1 MNQPDIRWKQRFQNY
16 KNVLSNLKKA
26 MEIEN
31 PDIVQKT
38 GLIQF
43 FEITYELA
51 WNLMKDYL
59 QEQGYIDVK
68 SPRSAIKRAFE
79 TELISDGH
87 KWLELLNDRNLTAHT
102 YDEDTVEKIINLI
115 KGKYYPLLEELGKT
129 FKRLENDQGN

>member
-16 KNVLSNLKKA
+16 KNALSNLKKA

-31 PDIVQKT
+31 PDIVQKA

-79 TELISDGH
+79 SELISDGH

-102 YDEDTVEKIINLI
+102 YDEDTVEKITNLI
-115 KGKYYPLLEELGKT
+115 KGKYYPLLEELEKT
-129 FKRLENDQGN
+129 FKRLEDGQ

>member
-16 KNVLSNLKKA
+16 KNVLSNLKKS

-31 PDIVQKT
+31 LDIVQKA

-68 SPRSAIKRAFE
+68 SPRNAIKRAFE

-87 KWLELLNDRNLTAHT
+87 KWLELLNDRNLTA
-102 YDEDTVEKIINLI
+102 YS
-115 KGKYYPLLEELGKT
+115 Y
-129 FKRLENDQGN
+129 